1 MRSQQESLT
10 GLQGVP
16 RAERRRAARSAE
28 AEKRQDTPSAPA
40 QRPRPTK
47 LWIRNAWW
55 DSFWI
60 LSGLPIAVGL
70 LLLSPSIY
78 LTLALVILL
87 EHAHFLS
94 PMTLAWIHTDFRG
107 LMLRRPMKFIGVP
120 IALVVTTTTIGV
132 LTSHF
137 VPDLNVDVGL
147 RVRVY
152 DFEDYRHPF
161 VMLVLLYFLWNS
173 YHFAMQNFG
182 VLTIYRLKSGSG
194 NRRTDMIYCLGVQI
208 LSSIMVFSR
217 VLELDRGIMRGFY
230 ITVGLLGVVAMLM
243 RENRWSPR
251 IVFILANAVGLMFFM
266 SSVLWGFAIWSVNHW
281 LVALGLSSH
290 VYAVHRGRSAALFV
304 AGLMAAG
311 IGVFWLIFGAG
322 VNRDTIFDPK
332 FAVKTTVIAMS
343 VRYGVAFTHFLYDRW
358 LWQFRNPDVRATIGK
373 NLFA

>member
-1 MRSQQESLT
+1 MPSQEQNPT
-10 GLQGVP
+10 GLQAVP
-16 RAERRRAARSAE
+16 RATRRRAAA
-28 AEKRQDTPSAPA
+28 AA
-40 QRPRPTK
+40 QRNDPAAPSTQRPPATK

-60 LSGLPIAVGL
+60 LSGLPLALGL

-78 LTLALVILL
+78 LTLALVMLL

-94 PMTLAWIHTDFRG
+94 PMTLAWSHTDFRG

-120 IALVVTTTTIGV
+120 ILLVVTTTTIGI
-132 LTSHF
+132 LTSRF
-137 VPDLNVDVGL
+137 VPDLNLDIGL

-152 DFEDYRHPF
+152 DFADYKQPF
-161 VMLVLLYFLWNS
+161 VMLVVLYFLWNS

-182 VLTIYRLKSGSG
+182 VLTIYRMKSGSG

-208 LSSIMVFSR
+208 ASSIMVFSR
-217 VLELDRGIMRGFY
+217 ILELDRGVMKGFY
-230 ITVGLLGVVAMLM
+230 ITVGLLGVLAMLL

-251 IVFILANAVGLMFFM
+251 IPFILANAVALMFFM
-266 SSVLWGFAIWSVNHW
+266 ESILWGFAIWSVNHW

-290 VYAVHRGRSAALFV
+290 VYAVHRGRSAALFITGLLA
-304 AGLMAAG
+304 AGLF
-311 IGVFWLIFGAG
+311 VFWLIFGRG
-322 VNRDTIFDPK
+322 VNSDTLFDPK
-332 FAVKTTVIAMS
+332 FVVKTTMIAMS

-358 LWQFRNPDVRATIGK
+358 LWQFRKPEVQATIGK